1 MPTVHRAHGL
11 RFVIFTNDHEPA
23 HVHAMSPDGEAKI
36 DLVAAGGA
44 PVLVWVR
51 GRMSNADVRRAM
63 AEVGREQVRLLA
75 AWRVIHGGD
84 EP

>member
-1 MPTVHRAHGL
+1 MPTVHRALGL

-23 HVHAMSPDGEAKI
+23 HVHAMSPDGEARI
-36 DLVAAGGA
+36 ELVAAGGA

-51 GRMSNADVRRAM
+51 GRMSNPDVRRAM
-63 AEVGREQVRLLA
+63 TEVGRERVRLLA
-75 AWRVIHGGD
+75 AWRAIHGGD

>member
-23 HVHAMSPDGEAKI
+23 HVHAIGADGEARI
-36 DLVAAGGA
+36 DLGA
-44 PVLVWVR
+44 EDQPVRLVWVK
-51 GRMSNADVRRAM
+51 GLSNATVRRAM
-63 AEVGREQVRLLA
+63 AEVSRQRASMLA
-75 AWRVIHGGD
+75 AWARIHGSD